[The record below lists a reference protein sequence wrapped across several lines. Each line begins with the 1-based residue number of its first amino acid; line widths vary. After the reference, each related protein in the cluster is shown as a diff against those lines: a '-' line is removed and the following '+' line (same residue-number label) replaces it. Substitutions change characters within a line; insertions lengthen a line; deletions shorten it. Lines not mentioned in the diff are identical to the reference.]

1 MINLRNGASIVCWI
15 NHGFSKNSN
24 MDSMIYTKKYAA
36 KNEIQAP
43 NILSSNP
50 IKWCLLCSLFGS
62 RFLINLLI
70 ILPMNKIMKNPMKW
84 YKIKSELLFVELRLG
99 VLLEN
104 SIKSQSPSGFWN
116 MTAIEK
122 MMAEKT
128 KLIIRCAKPI
138 WNPLLAVSYTHLT
151 LPTKRIV

>member
-1 MINLRNGASIVCWI
+1 MDFRKIQTYIVWYIQRNMPQ
-15 NHGFSKNSN
+15 K
-24 MDSMIYTKKYAA
+24 MKYKLLIYYLV
-36 KNEIQAP
+36 
-43 NILSSNP
+43 ILSNDVYYV
-50 IKWCLLCSLFGS
+50 LSLGVV
-62 RFLINLLI
+62 FLINLLI

-128 KLIIRCAKPI
+128 KLIMRCAKPI
-138 WNPLLAVSYTHLT
+138 WNPFLVW
-151 LPTKRIV
+151 